1 MENEEMIKVLEE
13 ELRKAHE
20 KLDRIEQELK
30 QEIKRLEEEGN
41 EEKKRKAVA
50 SIDKI
55 LLKLRGDKEENSNN
69 PENEE
74 ENSQIMQND
83 LIFTS
88 AGELLNQT
96 DQK

>member
-1 MENEEMIKVLEE
+1 MIKVLEE

-20 KLDRIEQELK
+20 KLDRIEQELKQELK

-96 DQK
+96 DEK

>member
-1 MENEEMIKVLEE
+1 MGNTEMIKFLEE
-13 ELRKAHE
+13 QFKKTHE
-20 KLDRIEQELK
+20 KIDKIEQELK
-30 QEIKRLEEEGN
+30 RLKEEE
-41 EEKKRKAVA
+41 RA
-50 SIDKI
+50 
-55 LLKLRGDKEENSNN
+55 NN

-96 DQK
+96 DEK

>member
-13 ELRKAHE
+13 ELRNAHE

>member
-96 DQK
+96 DEK